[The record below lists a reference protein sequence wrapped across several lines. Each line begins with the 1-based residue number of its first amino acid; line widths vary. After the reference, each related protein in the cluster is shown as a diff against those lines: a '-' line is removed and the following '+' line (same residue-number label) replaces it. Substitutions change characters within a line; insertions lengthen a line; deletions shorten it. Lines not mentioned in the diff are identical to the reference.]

1 VNKPEE
7 ARAMSEAVTRDTIG
21 VAACPV
27 PGIPR
32 PPAKSSS

>member
-1 VNKPEE
+1 
-7 ARAMSEAVTRDTIG
+7 MSEAVTRDTIG